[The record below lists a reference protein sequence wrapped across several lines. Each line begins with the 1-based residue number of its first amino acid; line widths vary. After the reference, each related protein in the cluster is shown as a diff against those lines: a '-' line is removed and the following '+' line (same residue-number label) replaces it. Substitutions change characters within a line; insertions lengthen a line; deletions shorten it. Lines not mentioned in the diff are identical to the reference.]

1 MDKVGDPRMTKNT
14 QGWKCRALP
23 NAMGHAQGRHH
34 GAIHGGTPVGEGW
47 DACVH
52 GMPVCMGCLWASRGS
67 AHSQLRVVTEAAWAV
82 PPPQLLLG
90 GSKQSSPHPTHRR
103 PFWAAPGAG

>member
-34 GAIHGGTPVGEGW
+34 GAIHGGTPMGEGG

-52 GMPVCMGCLWASRGS
+52 GVPVGVPGQRTQPTKGGYRGS
-67 AHSQLRVVTEAAWAV
+67 LGCA
-82 PPPQLLLG
+82 PPPPAPPGGLKAEQPPPHSPKAFLG
-90 GSKQSSPHPTHRR
+90 CTRR
-103 PFWAAPGAG
+103 RVKG